1 MQELLVYLHSA
12 TDLSRLYFYQ
22 KTARDLSQK
31 YKKTQLSL
39 GFFTL

>member
-31 YKKTQLSL
+31 YNKTQLSL